1 MQIPKN
7 TYAIDA
13 QWSSTGR
20 QQAGALTGSKKS
32 SESLLIA
39 TTDGVCAC
47 VCVCVLVCACMCV
60 LVCVCVCVCV
70 CDVVVYVCV

>member
-1 MQIPKN
+1 MQLPKN

-20 QQAGALTGSKKS
+20 QQAGASTGSKKS

-39 TTDGVCAC
+39 TSDGISVF
-47 VCVCVLVCACMCV
+47 
-60 LVCVCVCVCV
+60 
-70 CDVVVYVCV
+70 VYVCSAGV